1 MTDTKT
7 TELKPEI
14 DKETVASEDNIEKV
28 TVSED
33 EASIYFVY
41 LNRVITSVLT
51 SLISV
56 GLVIG
61 SLFGTEAIFGA
72 ENLAGLD
79 IRAVLVFL
87 LFSSLSLYI
96 GQILQNY
103 FVKIIEK
110 ESYKFVLGKTFK
122 NFVWQVLIASVFI
135 PGLIYA
141 LSLGDNYV
149 FWSVGMFTFV
159 SSQMAISIREAEHAN
174 RLQAGIFGGFVS
186 LLFWLNFAFSLYS
199 GESEIWKI
207 AFLATLP
214 IMAIASEIVIVI
226 ADMISG
232 YFKD

>member
-1 MTDTKT
+1 MTDLKIEEQNIETP
-7 TELKPEI
+7 TETLPAEN
-14 DKETVASEDNIEKV
+14 NIEKTTV
-28 TVSED
+28 TED

-56 GLVIG
+56 GLVVG
-61 SLFGTEAIFGA
+61 SLFGTEAIFGG
-72 ENLAGLD
+72 ESLTGLD
-79 IRAVLVFL
+79 IKAVLVFL

-141 LSLGDNYV
+141 LSLGDVYL

-159 SSQMAISIREAEHAN
+159 SSLMALSIREAEHSN
-174 RLQAGIFGGFVS
+174 RLQAGIFGGFIS
-186 LLFWLNFAFSLYS
+186 SLFWLNFAFSLYN

-226 ADMISG
+226 ADMISV